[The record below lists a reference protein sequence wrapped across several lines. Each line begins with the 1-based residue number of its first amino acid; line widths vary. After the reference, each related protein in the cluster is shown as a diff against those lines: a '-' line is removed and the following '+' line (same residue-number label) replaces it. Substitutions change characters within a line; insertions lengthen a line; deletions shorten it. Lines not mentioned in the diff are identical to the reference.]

1 MPGPHSPGLTGLKNA
16 PGGPGSVE
24 IPPLFE
30 SSQTQDQWLQSG
42 EEGALALPRSIVLAT
57 TLAALSEEV
66 RAHTAQDSVRPRR
79 RIDSLFV
86 LGLALA
92 LGAIMAGV
100 AAAGISIAYFFQ
112 PAGALIVIGGTLGVM
127 LVTTPKAS
135 LVHSFRRVVDL
146 IVSEEVDREALIEE
160 IVFYARVARRGSLL
174 SLEPLVPR
182 AAHPFFG
189 QALQLA
195 LDIGSRAELQAV
207 LETELRMRERQGETD
222 AKTLEVAGGFA
233 PTIGIIGTVV
243 GLIEVL
249 RHFANLQ
256 SVGFGIG
263 TAFVSTIYGLA
274 IANLLL
280 LPAAHR
286 IRARVAENF
295 EIQELII
302 EGVLALSDNMHPA
315 LIRMR
320 LSAYMRPQDLQIR
333 DSGTKAALPTG
344 PGPAAGTSE

>member
-1 MPGPHSPGLTGLKNA
+1 M
-16 PGGPGSVE
+16 
-24 IPPLFE
+24 
-30 SSQTQDQWLQSG
+30 
-42 EEGALALPRSIVLAT
+42 AT
-57 TLAALSEEV
+57 PQAALTEEV
-66 RAHTAQDSVRPRR
+66 RAYTAQDRARSRR
-79 RIDSLFV
+79 RIDLFFV
-86 LGLALA
+86 LGLAVA

-100 AAAGISIAYFFQ
+100 AAAGISVTYFFQ

-135 LVHSFRRVVDL
+135 LVHSFGRVMDL
-146 IVSEEVDREALIEE
+146 VSSEDVDREALIEE
-160 IVFYARVARRGSLL
+160 IIFYARVARRGSLL
-174 SLEPLVPR
+174 ALEPLIPQAV
-182 AAHPFFG
+182 HPFFG

-195 LDIGSRAELQAV
+195 LDIGSRTELQTV
-207 LETELRMRERQGETD
+207 LENELRMRERQGETD

-274 IANLLL
+274 LANLLL

-302 EGVLALSDNMHPA
+302 EGVLSLSDGVHPA
-315 LIRMR
+315 LIRLR
-320 LSAYMRPQDLQIR
+320 LNAYIRPQNAQVPNA
-333 DSGTKAALPTG
+333 SPQAAHE
-344 PGPAAGTSE
+344 S

>member
-1 MPGPHSPGLTGLKNA
+1 M
-16 PGGPGSVE
+16 
-24 IPPLFE
+24 
-30 SSQTQDQWLQSG
+30 
-42 EEGALALPRSIVLAT
+42 AT
-57 TLAALSEEV
+57 TQAALTEEV
-66 RAHTAQDSVRPRR
+66 RAYTSQEHTRPRR
-79 RIDSLFV
+79 RIDLAFV
-86 LGLALA
+86 LGLTVA
-92 LGAIMAGV
+92 LGAILSGV
-100 AAAGISIAYFFQ
+100 AAAGISITYFLQ

-127 LVTTPKAS
+127 LVTTPKHS
-135 LVHSFRRVVDL
+135 LVHSIRRVMDL
-146 IVSEEVDREALIEE
+146 ISSEEVDRDALIEE
-160 IVFYARVARRGSLL
+160 IVFYGRVARRGSLL
-174 SLEPLVPR
+174 SLEPLAPQ
-182 AAHPFFG
+182 ASHPFLG

-195 LDIGSRAELQAV
+195 LDVGSRTELQTV

-274 IANLLL
+274 LANLLL
-280 LPAAHR
+280 LPASHR

-302 EGVLALSDNMHPA
+302 EGVLALSDGVHPA
-315 LIRMR
+315 LIRLR
-320 LSAYMRPQDLQIR
+320 LSAYLRQGEAQVR
-333 DSGTKAALPTG
+333 AAANQ
-344 PGPAAGTSE
+344 AAHEA

>member
-1 MPGPHSPGLTGLKNA
+1 
-16 PGGPGSVE
+16 
-24 IPPLFE
+24 
-30 SSQTQDQWLQSG
+30 
-42 EEGALALPRSIVLAT
+42 LAT
-57 TLAALSEEV
+57 TQAALTEEV
-66 RAHTAQDSVRPRR
+66 RAYTSQEHAPQRR
-79 RIDSLFV
+79 RIDLLFV
-86 LGLALA
+86 LGLVVA
-92 LGAIMAGV
+92 LGAIIAGV
-100 AAAGISIAYFFQ
+100 AAAGISITYFLQ

-127 LVTTPKAS
+127 LVTTPRAS
-135 LVHSFRRVVDL
+135 LIHSFRRVIDL
-146 IVSEEVDREALIEE
+146 ISSEEVNREALIEE
-160 IVFYARVARRGSLL
+160 IIFYARVARRGSLL
-174 SLEPLVPR
+174 ALEPLVPQ

-195 LDIGSRAELQAV
+195 LDIGSRAELQTV
-207 LETELRMRERQGETD
+207 LENELRMRERQGETD

-274 IANLLL
+274 MANLLL

-302 EGVLALSDNMHPA
+302 EGVLSLTDNVHPA
-315 LIRMR
+315 LIRLR
-320 LSAYMRPQDLQIR
+320 LSAYMRQRDVRIR
-333 DSGTKAALPTG
+333 D
-344 PGPAAGTSE
+344 AGTQPAHEA

>member
-1 MPGPHSPGLTGLKNA
+1 
-16 PGGPGSVE
+16 
-24 IPPLFE
+24 
-30 SSQTQDQWLQSG
+30 
-42 EEGALALPRSIVLAT
+42 LAT
-57 TLAALSEEV
+57 TQAALTEEV
-66 RAHTAQDSVRPRR
+66 RAYTAQDRARPQR
-79 RIDSLFV
+79 RIDVVFV
-86 LGLALA
+86 LGLAVA
-92 LGAIMAGV
+92 LGAIIAGI
-100 AAAGISIAYFFQ
+100 AAAGISITYFFQ

-127 LVTTPKAS
+127 LVTTPKES
-135 LVHSFRRVVDL
+135 LVHSLRRVMGL
-146 IVSEEVDREALIEE
+146 ISSQEVNREALIEE
-160 IVFYARVARRGSLL
+160 IVLYARVARRGSLL
-174 SLEPLVPR
+174 SLEAMAPQ
-182 AAHPFFG
+182 ATHPFLG

-195 LDIGSRAELQAV
+195 LDVSNRAELQAV

-274 IANLLL
+274 MANLLL

-302 EGVLALSDNMHPA
+302 EGVLSVADNVHPA
-315 LIRMR
+315 MIRMR
-320 LSAYMRPQDLQIR
+320 LSAYMRQRDVKIR
-333 DSGTKAALPTG
+333 D
-344 PGPAAGTSE
+344 AGTQAAHEA

>member
-1 MPGPHSPGLTGLKNA
+1 M
-16 PGGPGSVE
+16 
-24 IPPLFE
+24 
-30 SSQTQDQWLQSG
+30 
-42 EEGALALPRSIVLAT
+42 AT
-57 TLAALSEEV
+57 TQAALSEEV
-66 RAHTAQDSVRPRR
+66 RAYRAQDHPRPRR
-79 RIDSLFV
+79 RIDLFFV
-86 LGLALA
+86 LGLAVA
-92 LGAIMAGV
+92 LGAILAGV
-100 AAAGISIAYFFQ
+100 SAAGISITYFLQ

-127 LVTTPKAS
+127 LITTPRTS
-135 LVHSFRRVVDL
+135 LLHSFRRVMDL
-146 IVSEEVDREALIEE
+146 ISSEEVNREALIEE
-160 IVFYARVARRGSLL
+160 IIFYARVARRSSLL
-174 SLEPLVPR
+174 ALEPLVPQT
-182 AAHPFFG
+182 AHPFFG

-195 LDIGSRAELQAV
+195 LDVGSRTELQTI
-207 LETELRMRERQGETD
+207 LENELRMRERQGETD

-274 IANLLL
+274 LANLLL

-302 EGVLALSDNMHPA
+302 EGVLALSDNVHPA
-315 LIRMR
+315 LIRLR
-320 LSAYMRPQDLQIR
+320 LSAYLRQQQQVEQIR
-333 DSGTKAALPTG
+333 DAGAQAAHE
-344 PGPAAGTSE
+344 A

>member
-1 MPGPHSPGLTGLKNA
+1 LAS
-16 PGGPGSVE
+16 
-24 IPPLFE
+24 
-30 SSQTQDQWLQSG
+30 TQA
-42 EEGALALPRSIVLAT
+42 ALA
-57 TLAALSEEV
+57 EEV
-66 RAHTAQDSVRPRR
+66 RAFTAQDRARPRR
-79 RIDSLFV
+79 RIDLAFV
-86 LGLALA
+86 LGLTVAA
-92 LGAIMAGV
+92 GAILAGV
-100 AAAGISIAYFFQ
+100 AAAGISITYFFQ

-127 LVTTPKAS
+127 LVTTPKRS
-135 LVHSFRRVVDL
+135 LVHSFRRVMDL
-146 IVSEEVDREALIEE
+146 ISCQEVNREALIEE
-160 IVFYARVARRGSLL
+160 IIFYARVARRGSLL
-174 SLEPLVPR
+174 ALEPLIPQ
-182 AAHPFFG
+182 AAHPFLG

-195 LDIGSRAELQAV
+195 LDVGNRAELQTV

-249 RHFANLQ
+249 RHFADLQ

-274 IANLLL
+274 MANLLL

-302 EGVLALSDNMHPA
+302 EGVLSLTDTVHPA
-315 LIRMR
+315 LIRLR
-320 LSAYMRPQDLQIR
+320 LAAYIR
-333 DSGTKAALPTG
+333 QEEAQTRD
-344 PGPAAGTSE
+344 AGTPATHEA

>member
-1 MPGPHSPGLTGLKNA
+1 
-16 PGGPGSVE
+16 
-24 IPPLFE
+24 
-30 SSQTQDQWLQSG
+30 
-42 EEGALALPRSIVLAT
+42 LAT
-57 TLAALSEEV
+57 TQAALTEEV
-66 RAHTAQDSVRPRR
+66 RAYTAQDHPRPRR
-79 RIDSLFV
+79 RIDAHFV
-86 LGLALA
+86 LGLAVA
-92 LGAIMAGV
+92 LGAVIAGIS
-100 AAAGISIAYFFQ
+100 AAGISITYFFQ

-146 IVSEEVDREALIEE
+146 ISSEEVNREALIEE
-160 IVFYARVARRGSLL
+160 IILYARVARRGSLL
-174 SLEPLVPR
+174 SLEPLVPQ

-195 LDIGSRAELQAV
+195 LDVGSRTELQTI
-207 LETELRMRERQGETD
+207 LENDLRMRERQGETD

-249 RHFANLQ
+249 RHFSNLQ

-274 IANLLL
+274 MANLLL

-302 EGVLALSDNMHPA
+302 EGVLALYDNIHPA
-315 LIRMR
+315 LIRLR
-320 LSAYMRPQDLQIR
+320 LGAYLRQQPLDEPVR
-333 DSGTKAALPTG
+333 G
-344 PGPAAGTSE
+344 AGTQAANEVSPQAHEVSSQI